1 MAVPRSWEMVTAVT
15 RPTEISSF
23 SRGARIL
30 RGGQASFE
38 GFHWMSSWGTTKL
51 KGEPFPWS
59 VGDDALPDFAPPAA
73 DAASTTGDRAASSGE
88 AATTSTPATKGKDD
102 RGNR

>member
-1 MAVPRSWEMVTAVT
+1 MGRT
-15 RPTEISSF
+15 
-23 SRGARIL
+23 GQL
-30 RGGQASFE
+30 RGFSLDEFLGDYEAE
-38 GFHWMSSWGTTKL
+38 R
-51 KGEPFPWS
+51 EPFPWS